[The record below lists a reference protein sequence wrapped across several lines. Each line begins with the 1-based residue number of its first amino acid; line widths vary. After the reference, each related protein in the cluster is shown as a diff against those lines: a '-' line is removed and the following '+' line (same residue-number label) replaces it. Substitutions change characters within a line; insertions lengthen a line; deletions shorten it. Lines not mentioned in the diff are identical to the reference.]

1 MKVAVALPLIEPL
14 IGNSASSG
22 NPDFGVKMMAAP
34 YREGGLGDRQ
44 LPRETIGCKWAR
56 IGNYLLSISTVVLK

>member
-1 MKVAVALPLIEPL
+1 MVKVAVALPLIEPL

-34 YREGGLGDRQ
+34 YREGKEVWVTDSSQERLLAVSGQGLATTFC
-44 LPRETIGCKWAR
+44 PSAP
-56 IGNYLLSISTVVLK
+56 